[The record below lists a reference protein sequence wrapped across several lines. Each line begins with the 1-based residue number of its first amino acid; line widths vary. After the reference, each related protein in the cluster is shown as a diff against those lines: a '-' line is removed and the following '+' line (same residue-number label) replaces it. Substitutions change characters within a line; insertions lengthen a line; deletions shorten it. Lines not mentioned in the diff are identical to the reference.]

1 MRPWGLA
8 GGVGSWTRDSAR
20 RPFAVRRPQRQPQR
34 SNRGLAAGEARA
46 YGRAMADEAISEA
59 LDRLHHALDQ
69 LESVVE
75 AVVSTPAPLSD
86 GRDDRLRAEVQAV
99 IAELDRMIGGQ
110 RG

>member
-1 MRPWGLA
+1 
-8 GGVGSWTRDSAR
+8 
-20 RPFAVRRPQRQPQR
+20 
-34 SNRGLAAGEARA
+34 
-46 YGRAMADEAISEA
+46 MADEAISEA
-59 LDRLHHALDQ
+59 LDRLNHALDR

-75 AVVSTPAPLSD
+75 TVVSAPAPLAD

>member
-1 MRPWGLA
+1 
-8 GGVGSWTRDSAR
+8 
-20 RPFAVRRPQRQPQR
+20 
-34 SNRGLAAGEARA
+34 
-46 YGRAMADEAISEA
+46 MADEAISEA
-59 LDRLHHALDQ
+59 LDQLNQALDR

-75 AVVSTPAPLSD
+75 TMVSAPVPLAD